1 MTLVRFSPL
10 RELEDL
16 LGRYGQGIPDPAF
29 NTTQPSEA
37 VAEANWRPP
46 VDVRE
51 SADFYEFR
59 ADLPAVEP
67 EQVEITVRRGV
78 LTIAG
83 ERRSDIEGD
92 NSPEGRVHRLE
103 RRHGR
108 FSRSF
113 TLPEDADADRVSAQ
127 ARNGV
132 LAVRVEK
139 KSEVTPRRI
148 EVQVA

>member
-16 LGRYGQGIPDPAF
+16 LGRYNQAVAEFSG
-29 NTTQPSEA
+29 QPSEA
-37 VAEANWRPP
+37 VGDSAWRPL

-51 SADFYEFR
+51 TDSFYEFR
-59 ADLPAVEP
+59 LDLPAVEP
-67 EQVEITVRRGV
+67 GEVEITVRRGV

-83 ERRSDIEGD
+83 ERRSDIEGE
-92 NSPEGRVHRLE
+92 NEPNGRVHRIE
-103 RRHGR
+103 RRYGR

-113 TLPEDADADRVSAQ
+113 TLPEDADADQVSAQ
-127 ARNGV
+127 SRNGV
-132 LAVRVEK
+132 LAIRIEK